1 MSFDGLFTRAVALE
15 LAAHLK
21 GGRINKIHQPYK
33 NEIILVIRAGG
44 QNHRLLLSAHPS
56 YARVQLT
63 NEATGN
69 PSEPPMFCMLLRKHL
84 EGYFLENIYQTGLDR
99 IIVLEVKGRN
109 EIGDTTYK
117 QLIIEIM
124 GKHSNIIL
132 VDKEKN
138 MIIDSIKHVSF
149 AVNTYRAVMPGFEY
163 VFPPKQNKM
172 DPFLANEEDILR
184 RLDFNGGR
192 LDKQLVEHFLG
203 ISPLFAKEVLYQAG
217 LANRVTLPKTFL
229 QIIAK
234 VRHNEYQ
241 PALTTGLSKEAF
253 YLFPLKHLEGEAK
266 VFPTLSSLLDRFYF
280 GKADRDRVKQQAN
293 DLERFIFNEKT
304 KNEKKIEKLNITLKE
319 AENAEQYKL
328 YGELLTANL
337 YAVKRGMKE
346 ITVQNYYDENGG
358 TITIPLDP
366 LKSPSGNGQWYFTKY
381 QKAKNAAV
389 IVREQLTKT
398 KEELYYFE
406 SLFQQ
411 VETASPEDI
420 EEIREELIEEGYLR
434 ERQKKGKKK
443 KSTKPKLDS
452 YISSEGTEIL
462 VGKNNKQNDYL
473 TNKLAFKDEWWFHTK
488 DIPGSHVVIRSNE
501 PSQQSINEAAQLA
514 AYFSKARASSSVP
527 VDYTKI
533 RHVKKPAGAKPGYVI
548 YENQQTIFVTPDEET
563 VLQLKEERQL

>member
-1 MSFDGLFTRAVALE
+1 MSFDGLFTRAVAAE
-15 LAAHLK
+15 LTSLLK

-33 NEIILVIRAGG
+33 NEIILIIRAGG

-56 YARVQLT
+56 YARVQVT
-63 NEATGN
+63 NETTEN

-84 EGYFLENIYQTGLDR
+84 EGYFLEDIYQVGLDR

-132 VDKEKN
+132 VDKKKK
-138 MIIDSIKHVSF
+138 MIVDSIKHVSF

-163 VFPPKQNKM
+163 ILPPRQNKM
-172 DPFLANEEDILR
+172 DPFLADEEDVLR
-184 RLDFNGGR
+184 KLDFNSGR
-192 LDKQLVEHFLG
+192 LDKQLVENFSG
-203 ISPLFAKEVLYQAG
+203 VSPLFAKEVLFLAG
-217 LANRVTLPKTFL
+217 LANRVTVPKTFL
-229 QIIAK
+229 QTIAR
-234 VRHNEYQ
+234 VRNDFQ
-241 PALTTGLSKEAF
+241 PVLTSGDNKEAF
-253 YLFPLKHLEGEAK
+253 YLFPLKHLGGETK
-266 VFPTLSSLLDRFYF
+266 VYPTLGSLLDRFYF

-304 KNEKKIEKLNITLKE
+304 KNEKKIEKLNLTLKE
-319 AENAEQYKL
+319 AANAEQYKL

-358 TITIPLDP
+358 TVTIPLDP
-366 LKSPSGNGQWYFTKY
+366 QKSPSGNGQWYFTKY

-389 IVREQLTKT
+389 IVKEQLIKT

-406 SLFQQ
+406 SLMQQ
-411 VETASPEDI
+411 IETASPEDI

-434 ERQKKGKKK
+434 ERQRRGKKK
-443 KSTKPKLDS
+443 KTTHPKLDG
-452 YISSEGTEIL
+452 YISSDGTEIL

-473 TNKLAFKDEWWFHTK
+473 TNKHALKDEWWFHTK
-488 DIPGSHVVIRSNE
+488 DIPGSHVVIRSKE
-501 PSQQSINEAAQLA
+501 PSQQSIMEAAQLA

-563 VLQLKEERQL
+563 ILKLKVERQL